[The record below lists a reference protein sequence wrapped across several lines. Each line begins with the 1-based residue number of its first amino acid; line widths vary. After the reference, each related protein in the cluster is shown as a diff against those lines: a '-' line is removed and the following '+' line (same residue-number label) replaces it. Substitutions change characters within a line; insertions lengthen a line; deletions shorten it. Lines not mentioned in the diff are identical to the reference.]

1 MVLQKWVR
9 LNRVDS
15 RFRGNDEYECP
26 NYGSLDLKENTM
38 AKPALS
44 PHIANV
50 QQINL
55 QILEQKTVITESVAL
70 DELTGDERIRL
81 LNMLSLGIDAM
92 TALRNRVRGV
102 TPTDELVKV
111 DAKDR
116 VRRKTVA
123 KGIKGERE
131 FLKPLASAYK
141 PRKPLIKAKGK
152 PVSQIVI
159 DDRR

>member
-1 MVLQKWVR
+1 M
-9 LNRVDS
+9 
-15 RFRGNDEYECP
+15 
-26 NYGSLDLKENTM
+26 
-38 AKPALS
+38 S

-50 QQINL
+50 QQIDL

-131 FLKPLASAYK
+131 SLKSLASSEKKGWQYMK
-141 PRKPLIKAKGK
+141 PIKAEGK

-159 DDRR
+159 EDRR